1 MQAVMELVREVVV
14 PGKPDFLEQEDSLV
28 GELKPGMKRVMF
40 PKGKKR
46 FVHVNR
52 HAIVDNMKGGN
63 FPTVMVVDHDG
74 TRHEFHA
81 AAFGGGILKFGDE
94 PSVEAKVYVVTT
106 GKIVGFID
114 PDAERTWESQ
124 ALKKR
129 EEQEAARKRAEWWA
143 GVREWWTN
151 LFFTV
156 AEAPVVSC
164 ITFHQFDRRFWK

>member
-1 MQAVMELVREVVV
+1 MNWQVNFWPQFNLAVIEGLTMQAALDLIREVV
-14 PGKPDFLEQEDSLV
+14 PGKPELA

-81 AAFGGGILKFGDE
+81 ALFGGGILKFGDE
-94 PSVEAKVYVVTT
+94 PSVEAKVYIVTT
-106 GKIVGFID
+106 SKIVGFID

-129 EEQEAARKRAEWWA
+129 EEQEATRLRAEWWA
-143 GVREWWTN
+143 GVREWWSN
-151 LFFTV
+151 G
-156 AEAPVVSC
+156 SC
-164 ITFHQFDRRFWK
+164 D